1 MFTPQPGGSGIA
13 WNSDDCCGENAVAL
27 VGQHSNPEDPLAS
40 AEPAQANRVELRRIE
55 LLTSSM
61 PWKRSTN

>member
-1 MFTPQPGGSGIA
+1 M
-13 WNSDDCCGENAVAL
+13 
-27 VGQHSNPEDPLAS
+27 DPR
-40 AEPAQANRVELRRIE
+40 QVEHRRIE